1 MEALD
6 DTRPCPPASGSGGQ
20 QGQGTESGSVVLLA
34 VPGPPSIADFRT
46 LKPISR
52 GAFGKVYLARREST
66 GHLYAIKV
74 MKKADM
80 VNKNMVLQVQ
90 AERDALALSKS
101 PSIVHLFYSLQ
112 SANNIYLV
120 MEYLIGGDVKSL
132 LHIYGYFDEDMAVK
146 YIAEVALALD
156 YLHRHGIIHRDLKP
170 DNMLISDTGHIKL
183 TDFGL
188 SRVSLN
194 REINMADIMYTPS
207 IKNSKMSISRT
218 PGQILS
224 LVTSFAF
231 KSAEKSGCNPM
242 SSPENVCYDSMQRE
256 NTMCGS
262 ISSTL
267 EPGMHNTHCTLSSVA
282 GSSLMVSRSVG
293 ELDSTTTTQRGTDI
307 DMSLTSPAGGPINE
321 SVMFLDPKDDISV
334 KSSQKKY
341 SLNIP
346 HAFKRKLNKR
356 LSALAGGGAMHSSP
370 APVVSLT
377 PRLLKSHSSPS
388 SCGSRGSP
396 HTSSVLQTD
405 RVTQYADTQIVD
417 KVPIIGGTSSQD
429 KGKIYLN
436 SSKSTTLATML
447 EMPHIASKSS
457 GFATNNADSDKSYV
471 GVHSTWTSILD
482 EPLVTEKPAVSS
494 PEFNDFSDEGI
505 WKRCSPEVASRF
517 MNNASEN
524 SCVQEDCMPSV
535 LNENK
540 ENVVVQ
546 NMVDLRNQRDGT
558 FMVKRQMKQDEMLG
572 CECDGNFGHPSQG
585 RVKRRFEELEQSPV
599 RLKNHVGR
607 YEVRQYERAAKISNV
622 KKNCHTGLTT
632 FVNTI
637 CIQGNQ
643 KPDIGSDCNVDTYHT
658 LPSTEAENGVN
669 VSAPIS
675 GSKDLL
681 KTKNDWQIE
690 HIVCKSST
698 PSVAKNLLTHLEKK
712 THDSICVDPV
722 EKDLRSFSSSLNS
735 SGNDSSHMERSL
747 SDLDK
752 SLKDLSFED
761 CKLKDN
767 FTDSTK
773 EHISP
778 KQNDLEPTQ
787 YCNNISMLP
796 RPDAACFKQPS
807 SQFQQQHCP
816 KHDSVGTKHLI
827 QIKKNVV
834 VFKSQEC
841 LGDSMQ
847 SLGESP
853 AGKKIISASMD
864 VLMESPL
871 HSSSMHHYLTPTQKP
886 TSFTTPCRKVQTP
899 YRTPKSVRRG
909 QTPAA
914 ALHILG
920 TPDYLAPEL
929 LLGKPHGPN
938 VDWWSLGV
946 CLFEFLTGIPPFNDE
961 TPNLVFQNILKR
973 DIPWPLG
980 EETLSCHT
988 QDAISRLLT
997 MDDSKRAT
1005 FKDLKQHV
1013 LFNGMDWENLQEQPM
1028 PFVPQPDDET
1038 DTTYFQARNDAQHLQ
1053 VSEFSL

>member
-1 MEALD
+1 MRKKRKNPPVVRSDDENSTEEVPTMPPKSGAPEMRPIELKQPVQEEVAAAAGHSQPPESWQLLTSQFGQLLQLSARLVSLMAEPVPDASDELGRRGRDAMQLTVMEALD
-6 DTRPCPPASGSGGQ
+6 GTRPPGQ
-20 QGQGTESGSVVLLA
+20 QGTESGSVLLS

-74 MKKADM
+74 MKKVDM

-101 PSIVHLFYSLQ
+101 PFIVHLFYSLQ

-132 LHIYGYFDEDMAVK
+132 LHIYGYFDEDMAGK

-156 YLHRHGIIHRDLKP
+156 YLHRHGIVHRDLKP

-207 IKNSKMSISRT
+207 INNSKMSISRT

-231 KSAEKSGCNPM
+231 
-242 SSPENVCYDSMQRE
+242 
-256 NTMCGS
+256 
-262 ISSTL
+262 
-267 EPGMHNTHCTLSSVA
+267 
-282 GSSLMVSRSVG
+282 
-293 ELDSTTTTQRGTDI
+293 
-307 DMSLTSPAGGPINE
+307 
-321 SVMFLDPKDDISV
+321 
-334 KSSQKKY
+334 
-341 SLNIP
+341 
-346 HAFKRKLNKR
+346 
-356 LSALAGGGAMHSSP
+356 
-370 APVVSLT
+370 
-377 PRLLKSHSSPS
+377 
-388 SCGSRGSP
+388 
-396 HTSSVLQTD
+396 
-405 RVTQYADTQIVD
+405 
-417 KVPIIGGTSSQD
+417 VPIIGGTSSQD
-429 KGKIYLN
+429 KGKVISLN
-436 SSKSTTLATML
+436 SSKITTLATML

-457 GFATNNADSDKSYV
+457 GFATNNVDSDKSHV

-517 MNNASEN
+517 MNNASEI
-524 SCVQEDCMPSV
+524 SCVQEDGIPSV

-546 NMVDLRNQRDGT
+546 NMVDLCNQQDGT
-558 FMVKRQMKQDEMLG
+558 FMVKRQMKQEMLG
-572 CECDGNFGHPSQG
+572 CEYDGNFGHPSQG

-599 RLKNHVGR
+599 ILKKHIGR
-607 YEVRQYERAAKISNV
+607 YGIQQYERAAKISNV

-643 KPDIGSDCNVDTYHT
+643 KPDKGSDCNI
-658 LPSTEAENGVN
+658 EA
-669 VSAPIS
+669 
-675 GSKDLL
+675 
-681 KTKNDWQIE
+681 
-690 HIVCKSST
+690 IVCKSST
-698 PSVAKNLLTHLEKK
+698 PSVAKNLLGHLEKK

-722 EKDLRSFSSSLNS
+722 EKDLKRSFSSSFNS
-735 SGNDSSHMERSL
+735 SGNDCSHMERSL

-767 FTDSTK
+767 STDSTK

-778 KQNDLEPTQ
+778 QQNDLEPTQ
-787 YCNNISMLP
+787 CCNNIDILP
-796 RPDAACFKQPS
+796 IPDAACFKEPS

-816 KHDSVGTKHLI
+816 KHDCFGTKHLI
-827 QIKKNVV
+827 QRKKNVV

-847 SLGESP
+847 SLGASP
-853 AGKKIISASMD
+853 AGRKIISASMD

-871 HSSSMHHYLTPTQKP
+871 HSSSMHHYFTPTQKP
-886 TSFTTPCRKVQTP
+886 TSFTVSLAEFCSWEDTHTP

>member
-1 MEALD
+1 MEAFEG
-6 DTRPCPPASGSGGQ
+6 TRPPGQ
-20 QGQGTESGSVVLLA
+20 QGTESGSSVFLS
-34 VPGPPSIADFRT
+34 VPGPPSIVDFRT

-101 PSIVHLFYSLQ
+101 PFIVHLFYSLQ

-132 LHIYGYFDEDMAVK
+132 LHIYGYFDEDMAGK

-156 YLHRHGIIHRDLKP
+156 YLHRHGIVHRDLKP

-194 REINMADIMYTPS
+194 REINMTDIMYTPS
-207 IKNSKMSISRT
+207 INNSKMSISRT

-231 KSAEKSGCNPM
+231 KSAEKSSFNPM
-242 SSPENVCYDSMQRE
+242 SSPENMCYESMQRE

-267 EPGMHNTHCTLSSVA
+267 EPGMHKIHCTLSSVA

-307 DMSLTSPAGGPINE
+307 DMSLTSHAGGPINE
-321 SVMFLDPKDDISV
+321 SVMFLDPKDDIFV
-334 KSSQKKY
+334 KSS
-341 SLNIP
+341 
-346 HAFKRKLNKR
+346 HALKRKLNKR
-356 LSALAGGGAMHSSP
+356 LSALAGGGALHSSP

-396 HTSSVLQTD
+396 HTGSVLQTD
-405 RVTQYADTQIVD
+405 RVTQNADTQIVD

-429 KGKIYLN
+429 KVISLN
-436 SSKSTTLATML
+436 SSKITTLATML
-447 EMPHIASKSS
+447 EKPHIASKSS
-457 GFATNNADSDKSYV
+457 NNVDSDKSHV
-471 GVHSTWTSILD
+471 GVHSTWTSVLD
-482 EPLVTEKPAVSS
+482 VPLVTEKPAVSR

-517 MNNASEN
+517 MNNASEI
-524 SCVQEDCMPSV
+524 SCIQEDGIPSV

-546 NMVDLRNQRDGT
+546 NMVDLCHQQDGT
-558 FMVKRQMKQDEMLG
+558 FMVKRPMKQEMLG
-572 CECDGNFGHPSQG
+572 CEYDGNFGHPSQG

-599 RLKNHVGR
+599 RLKKPIGR
-607 YEVRQYERAAKISNV
+607 YEVQQYERAAKISNV

-643 KPDIGSDCNVDTYHT
+643 KPDKGSDCNVDTYHT
-658 LPSTEAENGVN
+658 LPSTEAENDVN

-681 KTKNDWQIE
+681 KTKNYWQIE
-690 HIVCKSST
+690 DIVCKSST
-698 PSVAKNLLTHLEKK
+698 PSVAKNLLGHLEKK

-722 EKDLRSFSSSLNS
+722 EKDLKRSFSSSFNS
-735 SGNDSSHMERSL
+735 SGNDCSHMERSL

-752 SLKDLSFED
+752 SLKDLLFED

-767 FTDSTK
+767 STDCTK

-778 KQNDLEPTQ
+778 QQNDLEPTHC
-787 YCNNISMLP
+787 CNNIDILP
-796 RPDAACFKQPS
+796 IPDAACFKEPS
-807 SQFQQQHCP
+807 SQFQEQHCP
-816 KHDSVGTKHLI
+816 KHDCGGTKHLI
-827 QIKKNVV
+827 QRKKNVV

-847 SLGESP
+847 SLGASP
-853 AGKKIISASMD
+853 AGRKIISASMD

-871 HSSSMHHYLTPTQKP
+871 HSSSMHHYFTPTQKP

-1005 FKDLKQHV
+1005 FKDLKRHV

-1053 VSEFSL
+1053 VSEFSF

>member
-6 DTRPCPPASGSGGQ
+6 GTRPPGQ
-20 QGQGTESGSVVLLA
+20 QGTESGSVLLS

-74 MKKADM
+74 MKKVDM

-101 PSIVHLFYSLQ
+101 PFIVHLFYSLQ

-132 LHIYGYFDEDMAVK
+132 LHIYGYFDEDMAGK

-156 YLHRHGIIHRDLKP
+156 YLHRHGIVHRDLKP

-207 IKNSKMSISRT
+207 INNSKMSISRT

-231 KSAEKSGCNPM
+231 KSAEKSGFNPM
-242 SSPENVCYDSMQRE
+242 SSPENVCYESMQRE

-267 EPGMHNTHCTLSSVA
+267 EPGMHKIHCTLSSVA

-293 ELDSTTTTQRGTDI
+293 ELDSTTTTQRETDI
-307 DMSLTSPAGGPINE
+307 DMSLTSHAGGPINE
-321 SVMFLDPKDDISV
+321 NVRFLDPKDDIFV
-334 KSSQKKY
+334 KSS
-341 SLNIP
+341 
-346 HAFKRKLNKR
+346 HALKRKLNKR

-396 HTSSVLQTD
+396 HTGSVLQTD
-405 RVTQYADTQIVD
+405 RVTQNADTQIVD

-429 KGKIYLN
+429 KGKVISLN
-436 SSKSTTLATML
+436 SSKITTLATML

-457 GFATNNADSDKSYV
+457 GFATNNVDSDKSHV

-517 MNNASEN
+517 MNNASEI
-524 SCVQEDCMPSV
+524 SCVQEDGIPSV

-546 NMVDLRNQRDGT
+546 NMVDLCNQQDGT
-558 FMVKRQMKQDEMLG
+558 FMVKRQMKQEMLG
-572 CECDGNFGHPSQG
+572 CEYDGNFGHPSQG

-599 RLKNHVGR
+599 ILKKHIGR
-607 YEVRQYERAAKISNV
+607 YGIQQYERAAKISNV

-643 KPDIGSDCNVDTYHT
+643 KPDKGSDCNVDTYHT
-658 LPSTEAENGVN
+658 LPSTEAENDVN

-681 KTKNDWQIE
+681 KTKNYWQIE
-690 HIVCKSST
+690 AIVCKSST
-698 PSVAKNLLTHLEKK
+698 PSVAKNLLGHLEKK

-722 EKDLRSFSSSLNS
+722 EKDLKRSFSSSFNS
-735 SGNDSSHMERSL
+735 SGNDCSHMERSL

-767 FTDSTK
+767 STDSTK

-778 KQNDLEPTQ
+778 QQNDLEPTQ
-787 YCNNISMLP
+787 CCNNIDILP
-796 RPDAACFKQPS
+796 IPDAACFKEPS

-816 KHDSVGTKHLI
+816 KHDCFGTKHLI
-827 QIKKNVV
+827 QRKKNVV

-847 SLGESP
+847 SLGASP
-853 AGKKIISASMD
+853 AGRKIISASMD

-871 HSSSMHHYLTPTQKP
+871 HSSSMHHYFTPTQKP